1 MDWIAAMDNNLFYN
15 TVLGSQLANHVGS
28 FPGVREAFGVC
39 GRRVQKSSA
48 RDRTEMT
55 YHWFLL

>member
-28 FPGVREAFGVC
+28 FPAVREGF
-39 GRRVQKSSA
+39 RRVRKTS
-48 RDRTEMT
+48 T
-55 YHWFLL
+55 